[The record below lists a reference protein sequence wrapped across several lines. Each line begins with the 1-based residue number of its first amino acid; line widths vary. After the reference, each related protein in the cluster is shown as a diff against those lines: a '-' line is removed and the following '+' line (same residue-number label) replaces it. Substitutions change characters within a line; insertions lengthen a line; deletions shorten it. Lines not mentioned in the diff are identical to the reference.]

1 MNSKTPGPLELAAD
15 YMDCLRR
22 GDTQRMSGFFHP
34 DTLTEY
40 RDLICDILCAEAEE
54 GESVVLVKFFGEGVT
69 LPEALA
75 ASPAF
80 VFECFMSAL
89 GAMGALMET
98 PKILGGIAE
107 GDSLHVLARLTA
119 TAGEFQQTT
128 MEVLSFRHDGQGW
141 WLELSG
147 QLQGLAGILKGRFA
161 TDDAH

>member
-15 YMDCLRR
+15 YMDCLRH

-34 DTLTEY
+34 DTLTAY
-40 RDLICDILCAEAEE
+40 RDLICDILRAEVEE
-54 GESVVLVKFFGEGVT
+54 GECVVLVKFFGEGVT

-75 ASPAF
+75 ASPAS

-89 GAMGALMET
+89 GEMGALMET

-107 GDSLHVLARLTA
+107 GDSLHMLARLTA
-119 TAGEFQQTT
+119 AAVEFPA
-128 MEVLSFRHDGQGW
+128 RRPGW

-147 QLQGLAGILKGRFA
+147 QLQGLAGVLKGRFA
-161 TDDAH
+161 MRDAH